1 MELLICFKGA
11 VIYSSQFF
19 RGAAKFSFQNC
30 LHFLQGAIN
39 LFRLEREILFIL

>member
-30 LHFLQGAIN
+30 LHFLQGDPIYFMNTN
-39 LFRLEREILFIL
+39 LLS